1 MHVEA
6 RNSAG
11 RLSHLTDV
19 PGSMEASVVSY
30 YAVFVI
36 LLYGDHNWNLI
47 WESSA
52 FFFAYITRIRKLFLN
67 FWGFQI
73 LSQTQ

>member
-11 RLSHLTDV
+11 RLSYLTDV
-19 PGSMEASVVSY
+19 PGSMEAYVVAY
-30 YAVFVI
+30 YDFFVI

-47 WESSA
+47 
-52 FFFAYITRIRKLFLN
+52 
-67 FWGFQI
+67 
-73 LSQTQ
+73 